1 MRLAVYPVAHLHMSP
16 YHLLMH
22 LVTLAWGL
30 TAVLGKLISLEPVE
44 LVIWRTILAVPGFSL
59 LAVIFGPGLA
69 LPRAQIFRLLGA
81 GALLGLHWVLFF
93 ASARVATASVSLAA
107 LPTAMLWCS
116 LIEPWLE
123 GTRKWRPVEL
133 GVGLVIVVAV
143 WIMYQV
149 EFRHVLG
156 LTLGLGAALLAALFV
171 IVNKHACGRAHPFTK
186 GAWQMTGALIT
197 SLMATLVLLGDAPAL
212 PAGGDWPW
220 LLLLSA
226 VCTVGA
232 YAAYM
237 VALARLSIFSTN
249 LIYNLEPVY
258 GIVLAMLVFGAEE
271 KMSAG
276 FYLGAAL
283 IIVSV
288 ILAPWL
294 KGRFATSS

>member
-1 MRLAVYPVAHLHMSP
+1 MSKMCQRHAVRDY
-16 YHLLMH
+16 LLLH
-22 LVTLAWGL
+22 LVILAWGF
-30 TAVLGKLISLEPVE
+30 TAILGKLITLPPVE
-44 LVIWRTILAVPGFSL
+44 VVLWRTALAAAGFAILARCRGRQLMV
-59 LAVIFGPGLA
+59 
-69 LPRAQIFRLLGA
+69 PRAEMWKMLGV

-93 ASARVATASVSLAA
+93 ASARLATASVSLAA

-116 LIEPWLE
+116 LIEPWLD
-123 GTRKWRPVEL
+123 GSRRWRPVEL

-149 EFRHVLG
+149 EFQHGLG
-156 LTLGLGAALLAALFV
+156 LTLGLAAALVAALFV

-197 SLMATLVLLGDAPAL
+197 SLVAALLLLGNVPAL
-212 PAGGDWPW
+212 PASADWPW

-226 VCTVGA
+226 ICTVGA

-258 GIVLAMLVFGAEE
+258 GILLAMLVFGAEE

-276 FYLGAAL
+276 FYLGAGL
-283 IIVSV
+283 ILSSV

-294 KGRFATSS
+294 KERFGGNAGSAS

>member
-1 MRLAVYPVAHLHMSP
+1 
-16 YHLLMH
+16 MH

-30 TAVLGKLISLEPVE
+30 TAVLGKLITLEPVD
-44 LVIWRTILAVPGFSL
+44 LVIWRTVLAVPGFAL
-59 LAVIFGPGLA
+59 LALVFGSGLW
-69 LPRAQIFRLLGA
+69 LPRRQVAMLLAA

-93 ASARVATASVSLAA
+93 ASARLATASVSLAA

-116 LIEPWLE
+116 LIEPWLD
-123 GTRKWRPVEL
+123 GSRRWRPVEL

-149 EFRHVLG
+149 EFQHGLG
-156 LTLGLGAALLAALFV
+156 LTLGLAAALVAALFV

-197 SLMATLVLLGDAPAL
+197 SLVAALLLLGDVPAL
-212 PAGGDWPW
+212 PASADWPW

-226 VCTVGA
+226 ICTVGA

-258 GIVLAMLVFGAEE
+258 GILLAMLVFGAEE

-276 FYLGAAL
+276 FYLGAGL
-283 IIVSV
+283 ILSSV

-294 KGRFATSS
+294 KERFGGNAGSPS